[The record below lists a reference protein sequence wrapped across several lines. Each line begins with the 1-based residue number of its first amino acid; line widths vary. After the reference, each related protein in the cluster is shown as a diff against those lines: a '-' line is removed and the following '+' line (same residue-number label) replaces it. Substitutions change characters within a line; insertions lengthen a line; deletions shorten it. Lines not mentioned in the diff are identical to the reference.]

1 MPRKDRSTVL
11 PPREKIARPKRR
23 RSRLSARRAEWQKL
37 LGPYVMELPQLVS
50 QLTVAASQLEDAVLQ
65 ACDGFHGIGA
75 RAREAVGGENRGL
88 EKEIVRVVVA
98 LQFQDIVNQ
107 RITHAIETLTRLEG
121 DLGACLAQARPA
133 PKSRTG
139 SSARGANPVYELKE
153 SERLLFLSNGA
164 AENSRTDIK
173 GDIEIFLPEVSP

>member
-1 MPRKDRSTVL
+1 MPRKDRSTLL

-23 RSRLSARRAEWQKL
+23 RAPRLCARRAEWQKL
-37 LGPYVMELPQLVS
+37 LGPYVTELPKLVS
-50 QLTVAASQLEDAVLQ
+50 QLSVAASQLEVAALQ
-65 ACDGFHGIGA
+65 ACDGFHGIGV
-75 RAREAVGGENRGL
+75 RAREAVGGASRGL

-121 DLGACLAQARPA
+121 DLGACLAQTRPA
-133 PKSRTG
+133 PESR
-139 SSARGANPVYELKE
+139 SDRAAPVYPLKE
-153 SERLLFLSNGA
+153 SERCLLLTSNGA
-164 AENSRTDIK
+164 VKSSQTEPK